1 MYVVWEGYILF
12 KGRVSFHHIGNRVI
26 PLQGTETQA
35 LIDQL
40 TLELQQKRSYML
52 LVTNVPMKQQL
63 KVQKKC

>member
-26 PLQGTETQA
+26 LLQRTETQA

-40 TLELQQKRSYML
+40 LSYSRSGVICFWLQMCQ
-52 LVTNVPMKQQL
+52 
-63 KVQKKC
+63 

>member
-40 TLELQQKRSYML
+40 LSYNRSGVIML
-52 LVTNVPMKQQL
+52 LVTNVQMKQQL